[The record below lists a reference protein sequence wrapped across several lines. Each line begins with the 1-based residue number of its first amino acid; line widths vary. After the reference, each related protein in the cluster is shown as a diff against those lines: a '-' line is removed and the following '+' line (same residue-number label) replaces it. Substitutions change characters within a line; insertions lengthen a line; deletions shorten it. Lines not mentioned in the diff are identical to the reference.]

1 LPGNFDGG
9 LTVSDDKDAKRYKI
23 ICYLATGCTN
33 KEAAQKAGV
42 SLSTIERL
50 KREAGFKQ
58 ELSRAV
64 NQVYRNG
71 LTQLAM
77 GIDKAVSELL
87 RIIDSPDT
95 QDRVK
100 LKAIEI
106 LLTQAA
112 HANNLALE
120 QRISSLE
127 NRISLR
133 NALSIDIGVD
143 DLEDLSASFG
153 KNP

>member
-1 LPGNFDGG
+1 M
-9 LTVSDDKDAKRYKI
+9 
-23 ICYLATGCTN
+23 
-33 KEAAQKAGV
+33 

-50 KREAGFKQ
+50 KREAGFKH

-71 LTQLAM
+71 LTQLAL

-87 RIIDSPDT
+87 RIIESPDT

-112 HANNLALE
+112 NANNLALE

-127 NRISLR
+127 NTISPR

-143 DLEDLSASFG
+143 DLDDLSASFG
-153 KNP
+153 EIP